1 MRATLR
7 PASAALAPLSA
18 ERDALPDGR
27 LVHGLT
33 LTYKL
38 DVKEAGKHTMRLPL
52 LNGCAAALPRARQQL
67 RCAAE
72 WQPLMSASGTLPGLL
87 HGLASIVSLFTL
99 MVLCDFACLNNLENV
114 RSMRMLLA

>member
-1 MRATLR
+1 MAAWKTTSHTLLRTKDSMPCRAPLRSEAIEPKARLKCVRATLR
-7 PASAALAPLSA
+7 PSSAALAPLSA

-52 LNGCAAALPRARQQL
+52 LNGCAAGLPRARQQL
-67 RCAAE
+67 
-72 WQPLMSASGTLPGLL
+72 
-87 HGLASIVSLFTL
+87 
-99 MVLCDFACLNNLENV
+99 
-114 RSMRMLLA
+114 